1 MNDPIPNVLQRRNS
15 CQAILPYI
23 KEIHKRLGTPD
34 PCKIISGLNPK
45 ENKTSN

>member
-1 MNDPIPNVLQRRNS
+1 MNDPIPNVLQRRNL
-15 CQAILPYI
+15 CQAILTYI

-34 PCKIISGLNPK
+34 PCKIISGLNLK